1 MKPFL
6 QGRKTLASP
15 SLAAQPQSKTSV
27 TLPSVSHPSGHSSSN
42 HGGPSV
48 EVIKEGDKVVRLIV
62 VCSCGERTEV
72 ECLYTPGR

>member
-6 QGRKTLASP
+6 QGRKVLSTP
-15 SLAAQPQSKTSV
+15 SLSQPVAKANL
-27 TLPSVSHPSGHSSSN
+27 TLPVVSNPSGQHSS
-42 HGGPSV
+42 HAGGPSV